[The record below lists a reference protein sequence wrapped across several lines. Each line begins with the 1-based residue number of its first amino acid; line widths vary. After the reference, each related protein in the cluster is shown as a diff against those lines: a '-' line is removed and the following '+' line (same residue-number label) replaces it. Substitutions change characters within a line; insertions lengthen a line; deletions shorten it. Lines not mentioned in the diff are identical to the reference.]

1 MFEDNADWEQGIAED
16 YFDLFL
22 QTGKQFDA
30 VVCNNDTMALGVIDS
45 CKKNG
50 ISGVLVLGIDA
61 TADGCAAIQ
70 AGIWHFTVYQ
80 SGSGQGEAAVKA
92 AIALGSGGT
101 TQGMEGLSDDGLY
114 VWVPFEEGGQFQ
126 CGRLSVIEKRAS
138 VRSALMPFWCKR
150 MEYTHVTHT
159 FGPVYDDASRIL
171 ILGSFP
177 SVKSREQQFY
187 YGHPQNRFWK
197 VLAAVFEDT
206 LPETIPQKKGVLLEH
221 HIALW
226 DVIALL

>member
-1 MFEDNADWEQGIAED
+1 M
-16 YFDLFL
+16 
-22 QTGKQFDA
+22 
-30 VVCNNDTMALGVIDS
+30 
-45 CKKNG
+45 
-50 ISGVLVLGIDA
+50 
-61 TADGCAAIQ
+61 
-70 AGIWHFTVYQ
+70 
-80 SGSGQGEAAVKA
+80 
-92 AIALGSGGT
+92 
-101 TQGMEGLSDDGLY
+101 
-114 VWVPFEEGGQFQ
+114 
-126 CGRLSVIEKRAS
+126 
-138 VRSALMPFWCKR
+138 RSALMPFWCKR

-206 LPETIPQKKGVLLEH
+206 LPETIPQKKAFLLEH

-226 DVIALL
+226 DVIASCDIAGSSDSSIRNVTANDMEVILKTADIPEVKKLPSTSPANAAWNLERLTQCWAQELLL

>member
-1 MFEDNADWEQGIAED
+1 MWQI
-16 YFDLFL
+16 
-22 QTGKQFDA
+22 T
-30 VVCNNDTMALGVIDS
+30 VIEREE
-45 CKKNG
+45 G
-50 ISGVLVLGIDA
+50 ISAVCTDA
-61 TADGCAAIQ
+61 
-70 AGIWHFTVYQ
+70 
-80 SGSGQGEAAVKA
+80 
-92 AIALGSGGT
+92 
-101 TQGMEGLSDDGLY
+101 
-114 VWVPFEEGGQFQ
+114 
-126 CGRLSVIEKRAS
+126 
-138 VRSALMPFWCKR
+138 PFWCKR

-206 LPETIPQKKGVLLEH
+206 LPETIPQKKAFLLEH

-226 DVIALL
+226 DVIASCDIAGSSDSSIRNVTANDMEVILKTADHGASVPTGIRRTACFLNIV